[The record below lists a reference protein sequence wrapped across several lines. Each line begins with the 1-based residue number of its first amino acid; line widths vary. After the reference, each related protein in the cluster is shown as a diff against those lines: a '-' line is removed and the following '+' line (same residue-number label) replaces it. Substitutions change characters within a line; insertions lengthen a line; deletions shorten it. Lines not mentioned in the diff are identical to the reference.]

1 MKIYVKNSISTSDI
15 KSIRKNLFLYYGIL
29 KNETEDFLNTYDDV
43 VDVELETN
51 EVDDE
56 LRYKVY
62 KKYLPLAKKCKEIA
76 DNIVTDKTG
85 HMADQII
92 RLEMQDMAEEVL
104 EVFPYEWG

>member
-29 KNETEDFLNTYDDV
+29 KNETEDFLNTYDDI
-43 VDVELETN
+43 VDEELETN

-56 LRYKVY
+56 LRYKLY
-62 KKYLPLAKKCKEIA
+62 KKYLPLARKCKEIV
-76 DNIVTDKTG
+76 DNIVIDKTG

-92 RLEMQDMAEEVL
+92 RLEMHDMAEEVL
-104 EVFPYEWG
+104 EIFPYVWG